1 MRGMKLENAKDE
13 LQTLKD
19 ENELLKQAVISLQEL
34 YEQSVNDAQ
43 SLHVR
48 VKKMKKKIKKMKIK
62 LKEKDDI

>member
-1 MRGMKLENAKDE
+1 MKLENAKDE

-34 YEQSVNDAQ
+34 YEQSINDAQ